1 MTLIIIVFWKMKPKN
16 LWTETMGF
24 LGIKWLFPKDSNFHE
39 RYQKPLCCHYIREQ
53 LNSRVCF
60 RWDITS
66 KSGYVSIS
74 NIRKF
79 NLIYQRNF
87 TQSIVAKWS
96 GKEIVNLQ
104 LYVIPVSSLLV
115 HHSNVLITKH
125 SNVLLQKPSV
135 IFTYIHSHVERLL
148 LHIAKISTRLVL

>member
-1 MTLIIIVFWKMKPKN
+1 MAGDIRVKRILFGSKPK
-16 LWTETMGF
+16 L
-24 LGIKWLFPKDSNFHE
+24 LSLQQSPIK
-39 RYQKPLCCHYIREQ
+39 
-53 LNSRVCF
+53 NSRVCF

-96 GKEIVNLQ
+96 GKEIVNLY
-104 LYVIPVSSLLV
+104 LYVIPV
-115 HHSNVLITKH
+115 
-125 SNVLLQKPSV
+125 
-135 IFTYIHSHVERLL
+135 IFTLGTSASCSYITPKAKCHIHIHPPHVERLL
-148 LHIAKISTRLVL
+148 LHIAKNGISIGSQTRLTSMKS